1 MKTNEE
7 IAREIVE
14 SWFVEDV
21 TGYVDAK
28 RRSNLSGLELLIK
41 EALDAKDDLINNLRE
56 TRDILRDEILNKKD
70 AQTALSKEDEE
81 FISNHL
87 KWVDMHVRVH
97 GDNEEH
103 TIRPDD
109 FKRLLSLARR
119 GSSPQAF
126 VTDEEIE
133 AKATMIF
140 AHMLPDN
147 ISRVTAYN
155 SALELVRWVRSKLSG
170 TEG

>member
-1 MKTNEE
+1 MTNEE
-7 IAREIVE
+7 IAKEIVRKYGFYMVRGGIH
-14 SWFVEDV
+14 SD
-21 TGYVDAK
+21 GY
-28 RRSNLSGLELLIK
+28 LQGLITA
-41 EALDAKDDLINNLRE
+41 ALDAKDDLINKLRE
-56 TRDILRDEILNKKD
+56 TRDILRDEILEKKV
-70 AQTALSKEDEE
+70 AQIAPISKEDEE